1 MVQRNGSAG
10 LTKVSKSSDNGIV
23 CVMWPGRENFNNH
36 DVEVNY
42 SEKQDFIN
50 FYYYITQ
57 TMHETICINKKSL
70 SLQDGGTICV
80 SEIA

>member
-10 LTKVSKSSDNGIV
+10 LTEVSRSSDNGIV

-42 SEKQDFIN
+42 SEK
-50 FYYYITQ
+50 
-57 TMHETICINKKSL
+57 
-70 SLQDGGTICV
+70 
-80 SEIA
+80 

>member
-10 LTKVSKSSDNGIV
+10 LTEVSRSSDNGIV

-42 SEKQDFIN
+42 SEKGG
-50 FYYYITQ
+50 FYKFLLLYNID
-57 TMHETICINKKSL
+57 HARNSL
-70 SLQDGGTICV
+70 HK
-80 SEIA
+80 